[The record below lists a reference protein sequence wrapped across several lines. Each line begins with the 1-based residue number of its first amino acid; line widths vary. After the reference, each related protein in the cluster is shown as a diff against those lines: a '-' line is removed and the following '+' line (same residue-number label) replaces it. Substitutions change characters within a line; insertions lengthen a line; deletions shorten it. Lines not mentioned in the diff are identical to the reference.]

1 MARPPWRILKP
12 PFHSSELCLIVKQPR
27 PISTPE
33 LKESPR
39 APPGQL
45 VLALA
50 YLVQSG
56 KFLQSQELLR
66 TPNLPLFALPCH
78 SASHRAGMQR
88 VFTSARLSAPP
99 QGNLHH
105 SHRECRTPHQSRI
118 HHQSPH
124 PLAPSSPHPQ
134 GVHQLPS

>member
-1 MARPPWRILKP
+1 MEDPKAPVSFIGTLFNCEAATTYPDAR
-12 PFHSSELCLIVKQPR
+12 
-27 PISTPE
+27 T
-33 LKESPR
+33 KESPR

-78 SASHRAGMQR
+78 SASHRAGM
-88 VFTSARLSAPP
+88 
-99 QGNLHH
+99 
-105 SHRECRTPHQSRI
+105 
-118 HHQSPH
+118 
-124 PLAPSSPHPQ
+124 
-134 GVHQLPS
+134 